1 MGSGIFFPLCALPF
15 SMLMIILFNSK
26 KHINNKE
33 TKIFNFLVI
42 SNFIGLILEI
52 FCTNASMIYLTYPM
66 ISNCIYKAY
75 LFYIILWIST
85 FAYYVF
91 VITKNEKENSK
102 RYILFILYYVII
114 ILLLIIL
121 PINVVIEDDFKTR
134 YTSGLSVMLS
144 YILSG
149 IAIISVIYMLL
160 KNIKKIWTKKYYPIF
175 AFLLIGGLAVSIQSI
190 YPQILMMTYV
200 ETFICV
206 MMYNTI
212 ENPDLQML
220 KEFHKAKEQAEESN
234 REKTNFLFNIS
245 NEIKKPINNIIY
257 TSENAINKQEI
268 SDIKNDLRTIKGDSN
283 NLLSYV
289 NNVLDIS
296 DEEIRQIEIKGSK
309 YNSKR
314 LFEIISKKYEPT
326 LNKIEYRFKYD
337 NSTPEY
343 LYGDSMR
350 IKQIVNILLE
360 NAREYT
366 KQGYIELS
374 VNSIVKNEICRLV
387 ITVEDSGT
395 GMDTET
401 IKHLF
406 DKDKIY
412 DDKLLKEIDDTKN
425 NLSILKSIVNLMN
438 GSVLVESTIGSG
450 SKFTVILDQK
460 ISTEKTKIEEQ
471 VEEYEKMYEKDK
483 KIILVTD
490 NKEISTKIQKILKKQ
505 PYKLEIVTLG
515 QTCLEQIRSGTE
527 YDLIIIDEEIPK
539 LNYEDTLNK
548 IKETKCYK
556 KPVLLITSNQIFGS
570 KEMYQEKGFKDTIY
584 KPIKK
589 EELIHEI
596 EEYINE

>member
-1 MGSGIFFPLCALPF
+1 MGTGIFFPIAALP
-15 SMLMIILFNSK
+15 I
-26 KHINNKE
+26 
-33 TKIFNFLVI
+33 
-42 SNFIGLILEI
+42 
-52 FCTNASMIYLTYPM
+52 
-66 ISNCIYKAY
+66 
-75 LFYIILWIST
+75 
-85 FAYYVF
+85 
-91 VITKNEKENSK
+91 
-102 RYILFILYYVII
+102 VII
-114 ILLLIIL
+114 ILLTFNLKEHIGSNESKLFNFLCISNFFGLIIEILCAWACRHIDSYNLISQFILKSYLIYLLLWTALFTTYIFRISKPELKTKYRVIHICLLAIVFAIVYAL
-121 PINVVIEDDFKTR
+121 PIEVVVKNNYQIH
-134 YTSGLSVMLS
+134 YTQGLSVNFS
-144 YILSG
+144 YFISFIYV
-149 IAIISVIYMLL
+149 IAVLFVML
-160 KNIKKIWTKKYYPIF
+160 KNLKNLQTKKYLP
-175 AFLLIGGLAVSIQSI
+175 AFLFFTIGTVSIIIQKT
-190 YPQILMMTYV
+190 YPQLLLLTYC
-200 ETFICV
+200 ETLICLC
-206 MMYNTI
+206 MYFTI

-268 SDIKNDLRTIKGDSN
+268 SDIKNDLRAIKGDSN

-374 VNSIVKNEICRLV
+374 VNSIAKNEICRLV

-412 DDKLLKEIDDTKN
+412 DDKLLREIDDTKN

-460 ISTEKTKIEEQ
+460 ISTEKTKIEEK

-548 IKETKCYK
+548 INETKCYK

>member
-1 MGSGIFFPLCALPF
+1 MTYLSYPICAVVISTIINIIFFSKKRF
-15 SMLMIILFNSK
+15 SFKETNCYKLLILTTLLENIIVLLVLLFIKSINNGLMLNFLFKIDYVLILLWAYWLLSYFLIINEDNVKKISIMGIVNLATSLVILF
-26 KHINNKE
+26 
-33 TKIFNFLVI
+33 
-42 SNFIGLILEI
+42 
-52 FCTNASMIYLTYPM
+52 C
-66 ISNCIYKAY
+66 
-75 LFYIILWIST
+75 
-85 FAYYVF
+85 
-91 VITKNEKENSK
+91 
-102 RYILFILYYVII
+102 
-114 ILLLIIL
+114 
-121 PINVVIEDDFKTR
+121 PINV
-134 YTSGLSVMLS
+134 
-144 YILSG
+144 
-149 IAIISVIYMLL
+149 IINNDVVDSNGFSLNVLLTTCGIYMMLIVMSIGH
-160 KNIKKIWTKKYYPIF
+160 KVIKDGGSFFNKKYYPFYSLIILVMLLMAIKIYIPQIIIQGF
-175 AFLLIGGLAVSIQSI
+175 AFAIIILI
-190 YPQILMMTYV
+190 
-200 ETFICV
+200 
-206 MMYNTI
+206 MYFTI

-234 REKTNFLFNIS
+234 REKTSFLFNIS

-268 SDIKNDLRTIKGDSN
+268 SDIKNDLRAIKGDSN

-412 DDKLLKEIDDTKN
+412 DDKLLREIDDTKN

-460 ISTEKTKIEEQ
+460 ISTEKTKIEEK

-490 NKEISTKIQKILKKQ
+490 NKEISTKIQKILKKL